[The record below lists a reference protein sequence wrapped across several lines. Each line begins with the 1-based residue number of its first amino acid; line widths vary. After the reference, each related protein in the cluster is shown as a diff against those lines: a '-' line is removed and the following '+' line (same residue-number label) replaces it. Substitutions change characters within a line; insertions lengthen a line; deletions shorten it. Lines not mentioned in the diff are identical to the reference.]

1 MTERSE
7 HRARAVAELRD
18 KRRPPSGAQA
28 RVLGALRAELGGP
41 PSPEGGGSPPE
52 GGGAPPSVGGAGVG
66 YAAKVGAAVLGLTA
80 AGLTVLHLG
89 ARAVRALDE
98 AQQGDAPATLVASVA
113 SAPAPEPEPEEHEP
127 EERGRGAEPPPAAPS
142 AVEAVE
148 PADTAKRKRG
158 SAKTP
163 AAEGGRIAEE
173 LALIQR
179 ARVADSPARAIDAL
193 TEHARRFPKGEL
205 RDVRD
210 ALWVLARCEQGEL
223 ADARRRA
230 SALAERRPSSPLL
243 QRMMTACPALELEL

>member
-7 HRARAVAELRD
+7 HRARVVAELRD
-18 KRRPPSGAQA
+18 KRRPPAGAQA

-41 PSPEGGGSPPE
+41 PSPEGGGSPSE
-52 GGGAPPSVGGAGVG
+52 GGGAPPSVGGAGLG

-89 ARAVRALDE
+89 ARGVRALDE
-98 AQQGDAPATLVASVA
+98 AQQGDAPATLVVSD
-113 SAPAPEPEPEEHEP
+113 PAPEPEPEPEP
-127 EERGRGAEPPPAAPS
+127 EELGLGAETPPAAPP

-148 PADTAKRKRG
+148 SADTAKRKRG
-158 SAKTP
+158 SATTP
-163 AAEGGRIAEE
+163 AAEGGQIAEE

-205 RDVRD
+205 RDERD
-210 ALWVLARCEQGEL
+210 ALWALARCEQGEL